1 MKLRKSFTA
10 LALAVAM
17 VTAVVPQ
24 SASAKDIGDTSSGI
38 PDDAIVNTYETTLYP
53 GETDFNLGAG
63 GASVNSY
70 YPAETFT
77 FSGTRRGADHVM
89 NGNYMAYEVKIK
101 MADGTTNS
109 IIDVQVQVRK
119 YSGSKVVSGWHSFHP
134 DGVTHK
140 VDWIPF
146 TGGGTCYFEYANT
159 SSGTA
164 GGPVTI
170 TLTTYSWN

>member
-1 MKLRKSFTA
+1 MKLIKSFTA
-10 LALAVAM
+10 LAFAVAM
-17 VTAVVPQ
+17 VTTIVPQ
-24 SASAKDIGDTSSGI
+24 SAFAKDIGDTSSGI
-38 PDDAIVNTYETTLYP
+38 PEDAIVHTYETTLYP
-53 GETDFNLGAG
+53 DETTFNLGAG
-63 GASVNSY
+63 GVSVNSY

-89 NGNYMAYEVKIK
+89 DGNYMAYEVNIK

-119 YSGSKVVSGWHSFHP
+119 YSGSTVLSSWRSFHP

-146 TGGGTCYFEYANT
+146 SGGGTCYFQYANT

-164 GGPVTI
+164 GGPVTL
-170 TLTTYSWN
+170 TLTTYSWS